1 MAQVTHG
8 IRAILSSPLCY
19 SLFQRLVGAER
30 FRRLFVER
38 ELPKEKGLRLLDI
51 GCGPADLLAHLP
63 DDWAYFGFDASRA
76 YIEQAR
82 RRFGSR
88 GHFQARLIDEAI
100 IGELE
105 GFDVVLAVGLL
116 HHLDDAQAVHL
127 FHLAW
132 KALKPGGVCIT
143 VDPVWHEQQHPLA
156 RWIIARDRGQNV
168 RDASSYRRLAEQ
180 VFDEVTTVL
189 RQDMM
194 LIPYSH
200 LIMRADKPLK
210 SG

>member
-8 IRAILSSPLCY
+8 IRAILSSPLFY

-38 ELPKEKGLRLLDI
+38 ELPKGKGMRLLDI

-63 DDWAYFGFDASRA
+63 DDWSYFGFDASGA

-88 GHFQARLIDEAI
+88 GHFQARLLDEAVI
-100 IGELE
+100 DELE
-105 GFDVVLAVGLL
+105 GFDVVLAIGLL
-116 HHLDDAQAVHL
+116 HHLDDAQAVRL
-127 FHLAW
+127 FRLAW
-132 KALKPGGVCIT
+132 QALKPGGICIT
-143 VDPVWHEQQHPLA
+143 VDPVWHEHQHALA

-168 RDASSYRRLAEQ
+168 RDECSYRRLAMQ
-180 VFDEVTTVL
+180 VFDRVNSHVH
-189 RQDMM
+189 QDMM

-200 LIMRADKPLK
+200 LIMRASKPQA
-210 SG
+210 SS